1 MLERG
6 GSMRGTSK
14 GEKKKRRKE
23 ELGATEGF
31 FTRMFSPASKAPQA
45 VTYRYTV
52 AFFIVLNVSCF
63 VLSTYHG
70 MKERCFLCWHGYDF
84 KWNDVFELVEAVTSW
99 VFLFDY
105 TTHALTVTTIGKYA
119 DMGPISGRLA
129 WACSFDGLLDGVAT
143 FPFFIDNYL
152 LQNTIPNMTW
162 VRIFRIFVIFR
173 TSKYAHAMNT
183 VARVLS
189 VHQEILAVTM
199 FLVVFMLLFT
209 SAMLWVASDGYYNG
223 LPSAMYDALQMLTGQ
238 GAPDMEDLSTKMEIV
253 TAITAF
259 LSVPF
264 FAVPAAMLT
273 WGFEGE
279 AERLAEK
286 TTRRFNRKKTY
297 GDLADEMSDSEDEDD
312 GDTLEEYLQRWGGE
326 DSTEEVEESALSF
339 FQEADKSAS
348 GAELHQ
354 SALERSRELKKAH
367 DDSTQ
372 RATLR
377 HDALL
382 LLEQVAEEDAGEEDP
397 VLEMKLVRFRDLVH
411 AKGMGGGSSE
421 KEEPSLSE
429 VMAEVKQLK
438 EMVAA
443 LSSNG
448 YGGGS
453 FFR

>member
-1 MLERG
+1 
-6 GSMRGTSK
+6 
-14 GEKKKRRKE
+14 
-23 ELGATEGF
+23 
-31 FTRMFSPASKAPQA
+31 
-45 VTYRYTV
+45 
-52 AFFIVLNVSCF
+52 
-63 VLSTYHG
+63 
-70 MKERCFLCWHGYDF
+70 
-84 KWNDVFELVEAVTSW
+84 
-99 VFLFDY
+99 
-105 TTHALTVTTIGKYA
+105 
-119 DMGPISGRLA
+119 
-129 WACSFDGLLDGVAT
+129 
-143 FPFFIDNYL
+143 
-152 LQNTIPNMTW
+152 
-162 VRIFRIFVIFR
+162 
-173 TSKYAHAMNT
+173 
-183 VARVLS
+183 
-189 VHQEILAVTM
+189 
-199 FLVVFMLLFT
+199 
-209 SAMLWVASDGYYNG
+209 
-223 LPSAMYDALQMLTGQ
+223 
-238 GAPDMEDLSTKMEIV
+238 MEDLSTKMEIV